1 MSDLIFLETSALTGE
16 GVQEIYLK
24 CARSIL
30 SKIDTGI
37 LDPDTPGSGV
47 QNGDSATAKEQ
58 AEKRRRKYQKNPDE
72 GCC

>member
-1 MSDLIFLETSALTGE
+1 MIFNEF
-16 GVQEIYLK
+16 
-24 CARSIL
+24 
-30 SKIDTGI
+30 IDSFFKGI

-47 QNGDSATAKEQ
+47 QNGDSVTAKEQ